1 MKPHLPKNKGLPR
14 LTSGSFFWGKS
25 LIRRRQMSEMR
36 AFGASAQDANKGKAG
51 MAGTLV
57 ERVWAWLHETFPER
71 QIYVRSDGRVQFFTF
86 GPTLQ
91 ATLAGLS
98 LIFLGWVAFA
108 TVNVIFKDRIIA
120 AKDHRYQQMQS
131 AYENRVADLQLS
143 QDELNGALVSAEDR
157 FKSTADELELK
168 QNTILKFLDKK
179 RQVDSTL
186 SALANTGIRQGHD
199 DGAAETG
206 EAAGPGPAPADDIDT
221 PPPAAGAAPIDAGG
235 SSELRVMP
243 QPPAVQP
250 RTAKPTK
257 AGFLDFGGTI
267 DRLKGLIFGAPS
279 DAPAGVTN
287 IAYARHPA
295 LRILAD
301 QTARVAR
308 LGVNETVL
316 MARTQTEVANGVT
329 TIQNVIRRT
338 GINPDDYTHRLN
350 AVEGVGGPEWPL
362 QSMHIEG
369 IADGA
374 FTNAFL
380 RASAVLDQMNTL
392 LNAMRHIPLT
402 TPVWGSAFERT
413 SGFGARIDPFTG
425 HYSFHPGIDFAGP
438 WGSTISATAPGTVV
452 FAGDRGGYGN
462 MVEIDHGFGIH
473 TRYGHMSSIL
483 VQVGAKVAKGAPIGR
498 LGSTGRSTGPHVH
511 YEVWYDDVVRNPS
524 TFIEAGRH
532 VFE

>member
-1 MKPHLPKNKGLPR
+1 MKPYQPKNKGLPR
-14 LTSGSFFWGKS
+14 LTSDSFFWGKS
-25 LIRRRQMSEMR
+25 LIRRQQMSEMR
-36 AFGASAQDANKGKAG
+36 PFGASAQDANKGEHG
-51 MAGTLV
+51 MAGTLI

-71 QIYVRSDGRVQFFTF
+71 QIYIRSDGRVQFFTF

-91 ATLAGLS
+91 ATMAGLS

-143 QDELNGALVSAEDR
+143 QDELNGALVTAEDR
-157 FKSTADELELK
+157 FKATADELELK
-168 QNTILKFLDKK
+168 QNTILKFLNKK
-179 RQVDSTL
+179 HQVDATL
-186 SALANTGIRQGHD
+186 ASLANTGIRQGKD
-199 DGAAETG
+199 DGTAEG
-206 EAAGPGPAPADDIDT
+206 GGDGSPAPSDDIDGA
-221 PPPAAGAAPIDAGG
+221 PPAAGPAPIDAGG

-257 AGFLDFGGTI
+257 ASLLDFGGAV
-267 DRLKGLIFGAPS
+267 DRIKGLIFGGAS
-279 DAPAGVTN
+279 QSPAATTDL
-287 IAYARHPA
+287 AFARHPA
-295 LRILAD
+295 LRVLAD
-301 QTARVAR
+301 QTARVER
-308 LGVNETVL
+308 LGRNETVL
-316 MARTQTEVANGVT
+316 MARTQTEVAEGVA
-329 TIQNVIRRT
+329 TIQAVIRRT

-350 AVEGVGGPEWPL
+350 AAEGVGGPDWPL
-362 QSMHIEG
+362 QSAHIDG
-369 IADGA
+369 IADAA
-374 FTNAFL
+374 FSNAFL
-380 RASAVLDQMNTL
+380 RASAVLDEMNTL

-452 FAGDRGGYGN
+452 YAGGRGGYGN

-483 VQVGAKVAKGAPIGR
+483 VQVGAKVAKGSPIGR

-532 VFE
+532 VL